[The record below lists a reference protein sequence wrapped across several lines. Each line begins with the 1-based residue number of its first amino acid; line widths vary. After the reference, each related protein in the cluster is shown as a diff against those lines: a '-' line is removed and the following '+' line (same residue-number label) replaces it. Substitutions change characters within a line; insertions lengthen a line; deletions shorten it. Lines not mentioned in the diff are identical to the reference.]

1 MNPDLIVSW
10 HHIGAIQFGKFKMK
24 TGALAPIYLDL
35 RVLVSHPNVL
45 RESAHEIAQTLA
57 PLAFDR
63 IAAIP
68 LAALPIGTA
77 VALEMERPLIY
88 PRSLKK
94 DYGSDRRVEGEFKSG
109 ETVVLLDDLIVTGAS
124 NLEAIDTLQT
134 ARLKV
139 RDVVVLVDRE
149 QGGVAAV
156 TARGCIVHVIYTF
169 RELVQTLR
177 DAERISENQF
187 TKVIEYLGTR

>member
-1 MNPDLIVSW
+1 MNSDLILHW
-10 HHIGAIQFGKFKMK
+10 HAVGALQFGKFKMK
-24 TGALAPIYLDL
+24 TGALAPIFLDL
-35 RVLVSHPNVL
+35 RVLVSYPQLL
-45 RESAHEIAQTLA
+45 RESARVIAQTLA
-57 PLAFDR
+57 ALKFDR

-68 LAALPIGTA
+68 LAALPLGTA

-88 PRSLKK
+88 TKK
-94 DYGSDRRVEGEFKSG
+94 KKKNYGSDKSIEGEYKSG

-124 NLEAIDTLQT
+124 NLEAMDTLQA

-156 TARGCIVHVIYTF
+156 TARGCTVHVIFTF
-169 RELVQTLR
+169 REIVQTLR
-177 DAERISENQF
+177 DAKRITEHQFSEAMS
-187 TKVIEYLGTR
+187 YLGVR